1 MARWP
6 EPNARPRLA
15 RAEGLEAKASGWHW
29 PVAEAEAERNRPWGP
44 VSISLISK
52 KLSDSYTNKSNQ
64 AGSSEGLKSFFYV
77 P

>member
-29 PVAEAEAERNRPWGP
+29 PVAEAERNRPWGP